1 MTGLYPQTT
10 GTTMNG
16 IPLPTGTKTIAEM
29 VSSNYIR
36 AHYGKWHLG
45 NDTVPQH
52 GFDEWISI
60 DGPTKLLHSSPEFEA
75 IEADYTHFLRA
86 NGVEPPEYG
95 VHYESWVANAGLTE
109 KLTQASFLGNEATR
123 FLRNYKKSA
132 NRNRPFML
140 YVSFFEPHPPYTG
153 PFNELYDPSE
163 IPVGPAFLEPP
174 NNGSLVNRLRADY
187 YLGGNLNPLGIEG
200 GDFHDTTT
208 ESGWRKLRAQ
218 YFANV
223 TLVDRNIGRIIET
236 LKNTGM
242 EDDTIIV
249 FTSDHGEMGGDHG
262 MLEKRSLYEE
272 SVRVPAMIHVPWLS
286 NRKMSIGGVF
296 SQIDWV
302 PTLLDLVN
310 EQIPDNLDGQS
321 RAPVFRGEASLEKND
336 VFLQW
341 NGTGDRNLGT
351 PEINQMIS
359 TPWRSIVTGD
369 RWKLNL
375 STHDQCELYNLNT
388 DPYEIHNSFNDP
400 EHHSRI
406 LGMTARI
413 RAELQR
419 VGDATS
425 LPIV

>member
-1 MTGLYPQTT
+1 
-10 GTTMNG
+10 
-16 IPLPTGTKTIAEM
+16 
-29 VSSNYIR
+29 
-36 AHYGKWHLG
+36 
-45 NDTVPQH
+45 
-52 GFDEWISI
+52 
-60 DGPTKLLHSSPEFEA
+60 
-75 IEADYTHFLRA
+75 
-86 NGVEPPEYG
+86 
-95 VHYESWVANAGLTE
+95 
-109 KLTQASFLGNEATR
+109 
-123 FLRNYKKSA
+123 
-132 NRNRPFML
+132 
-140 YVSFFEPHPPYTG
+140 
-153 PFNELYDPSE
+153 
-163 IPVGPAFLEPP
+163 
-174 NNGSLVNRLRADY
+174 VNRLRADY
-187 YLGGNLNPLGIEG
+187 YLEGNLNPLGVEG

-236 LKNTGM
+236 LKNAGL
-242 EDDTIIV
+242 DDNTIIV
-249 FTSDHGEMGGDHG
+249 FTSDHGEMAGDHG

-272 SVRVPAMIHVPWLS
+272 AARVPAMIHVPWLS
-286 NRKMSIGGVF
+286 NRKTSIGGVF

-341 NGTGDRNLGT
+341 NGAGDRNLGT
-351 PEINQMIS
+351 PEINQMVS

-388 DPYEIHNSFNDP
+388 DPHEIHNSFNDP
-400 EHHSRI
+400 EQRNRI
-406 LGMTARI
+406 LDMTARI

-419 VGDATS
+419 VGDTTP
-425 LPIV
+425 LPMV